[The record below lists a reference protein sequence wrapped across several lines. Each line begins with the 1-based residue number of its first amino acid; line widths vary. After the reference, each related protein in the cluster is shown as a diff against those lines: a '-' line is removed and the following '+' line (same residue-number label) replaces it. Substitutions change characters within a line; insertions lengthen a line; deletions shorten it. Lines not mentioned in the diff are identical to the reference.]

1 MSHFRDISIA
11 RVQYPLSLEHWGH
24 ISRIDYH
31 LPPHPYPLPMDGARG
46 PYSGLPDLS
55 INFPFVEGAM
65 QSVLRDKII
74 ARISHELL

>member
-1 MSHFRDISIA
+1 MNHFRDISIA
-11 RVQYPLSLEHWGH
+11 RLQYPLSLEHWGH

-55 INFPFVEGAM
+55 TSSPLVEEAR
-65 QSVLRDKII
+65 QNILREKII
-74 ARISHELL
+74 ARIRHE

>member
-11 RVQYPLSLEHWGH
+11 RLQYPLSLEHWGQV
-24 ISRIDYH
+24 SRIDYH

-55 INFPFVEGAM
+55 TSSPLIEEARQNI
-65 QSVLRDKII
+65 LREKII
-74 ARISHELL
+74 ARIRHE